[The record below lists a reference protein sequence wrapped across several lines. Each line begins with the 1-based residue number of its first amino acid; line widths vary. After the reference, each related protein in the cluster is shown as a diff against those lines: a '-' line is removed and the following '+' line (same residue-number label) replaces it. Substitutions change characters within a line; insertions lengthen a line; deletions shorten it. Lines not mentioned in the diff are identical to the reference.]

1 MKIIIVGTSHPYR
14 GGIAAFTDRLAME
27 FAKEGVDIEVVT
39 FKLQYPSFLFP
50 GKTQYSDTKAP
61 VGFPIERKVNSI
73 NLLNWIKVGKEIR
86 EKNPDLVIFTYWMSF
101 FAPCFS
107 KIAKVVKRNRN
118 TKCIGLI
125 HNMIP
130 HEKSIL
136 DKLFAPRFVKSMD
149 GFVALSKS
157 VLADV
162 QLLEN
167 QNKPKCF
174 VPHPLYDHFGE
185 IMDRAEAVKH
195 LNLDPNYRYLLF
207 FGLVR
212 AYKGL
217 DLLIDAFAD
226 ERLRKF
232 NVKVL
237 VAGEFYD
244 APKPYLE
251 QVGKYNLNDL
261 IIIKNQYISDSDVK
275 YYFNSADIVVQPY
288 KSATQSGVTQIAY
301 HFEKPMLVTNV
312 GGLGE
317 IIPNGKVGYVVEPKP
332 SSIADAL
339 LDFYENDRFDVFVEG
354 VKKKKMKYQWSNMTD
369 AIEKLL

>member
-14 GGIAAFTDRLAME
+14 GGIAAFTDRLATE
-27 FAKEGVDIEVVT
+27 FVKEGVDIEVVT

-50 GKTQYSDTKAP
+50 GKTQYSDAKAP
-61 VGFPIERKVNSI
+61 EGFSIERKVNSI
-73 NLLNWIKVGKEIR
+73 NLLNWIIVGKEIR
-86 EKNPDLVIFTYWMSF
+86 KKNPDIVIFTYWMSF
-101 FAPCFS
+101 FAPCFG
-107 KIAKVVKRNRN
+107 KIARVIKRNRK

-130 HEKSIL
+130 HEKSLL
-136 DKLFAPRFVKSMD
+136 DKLFPPYFVKAMD

-157 VLADV
+157 VLDDV
-162 QLLEN
+162 KSLDN

-185 IMDRAEAVKH
+185 IVDRSEAIKH
-195 LNLDPNYRYLLF
+195 LNLAPNYRYFLF

-217 DLLIDAFAD
+217 DILIDAFAD
-226 ERLRKF
+226 SRLR
-232 NVKVL
+232 NYPVKL
-237 VAGEFYD
+237 IVAGEFYD
-244 APKPYLE
+244 DPKPYLE
-251 QVGKYNLNDL
+251 QVDNYDL
-261 IIIKNQYISDSDVK
+261 KDLVIIQNQYISDDNVK
-275 YYFNSADIVVQPY
+275 YYFNAADMVVQPY

-317 IIPNGKVGYVVEPKP
+317 IIPNGKVGYVVDPEPNA
-332 SSIADAL
+332 IADAL
-339 LDFYENDRFDVFVEG
+339 VDFCENNRYTAFVEG
-354 VKKKKMKYQWSNMTD
+354 VKEEKQKYQWSNMTD
-369 AIEKLL
+369 AIKNLL